1 MKRAPGM
8 LQAICI
14 IAIVLGALGSFSVL
28 GGVVG
33 PFVNEAIQKMVAAN
47 MRPGSPQAKQQ
58 AQQQREIQ
66 AVADK
71 WAPVNY
77 ALLAVLVVVVGCLIV
92 GGVKAFRLQ
101 PSGHRLLLMAF
112 LIAIAFELMRLFPTI
127 NILIDTFDVMEQS
140 MADSMKAN
148 SGGRPIPPAAARMSK
163 TIMKGSIYLGIA
175 FAVGWVLL
183 KVGFYGFGAY
193 YMRKPHIR
201 GLYEPAA
208 EIDWNDDAADAEE
221 QTVPEDEPN
230 A

>member
-112 LIAIAFELMRLFPTI
+112 LITIAFELMRLVPTI
-127 NILIDTFDVMEQS
+127 SILVDTFDVMEQS

>member
-1 MKRAPGM
+1 M

-14 IAIVLGALGSFSVL
+14 IAIVLGAFGSFAVV
-28 GGVVG
+28 GGVAG
-33 PFVNEAIQKMVAAN
+33 PFVNEAIQKMVTAS
-47 MRPGSPQAKQQ
+47 MPPGSPQAKQQ
-58 AQQQREIQ
+58 AKQQRAAQ

-112 LIAIAFELMRLFPTI
+112 LITIAFELMRLVPTI
-127 NILIDTFDVMEQS
+127 SILVDTFDVMEQS

-148 SGGRPIPPAAARMSK
+148 SGGRPMPPGAARMSK
-163 TIMKGSIYLGIA
+163 TIMKGTGYLSIT
-175 FAVGWVLL
+175 FAVGWALL

-193 YMRKPHIR
+193 YLRKPHIR

-208 EIDWNDDAADAEE
+208 EIDWDDDPANADE
-221 QTVPEDEPN
+221 QATAEDEPDD
-230 A
+230 